1 MAETLKQGEM
11 EMNKLIKKIA
21 CAVMAFT
28 LIAGVFT
35 GCKANGDSSTSR
47 SASRAATT
55 AALPAFTSVKDESGN
70 LPEKG
75 TVGNMT
81 YGIMGKD
88 EFGCYNKDRGYYVDM
103 LDQPNSPYF
112 IVITEGTKT
121 TSGADIRISDFGMQD
136 SKLVIV
142 VEEYKASGEKYTGLE
157 CPCAVLELDQMPA
170 ELLIVS
176 TTGEEFNA
184 I

>member
-1 MAETLKQGEM
+1 
-11 EMNKLIKKIA
+11 
-21 CAVMAFT
+21 
-28 LIAGVFT
+28 
-35 GCKANGDSSTSR
+35 
-47 SASRAATT
+47 
-55 AALPAFTSVKDESGN
+55 
-70 LPEKG
+70 
-75 TVGNMT
+75 MT